1 MHPTLHSTLCQQV
14 LPTQAASRAADAQ
27 PHQNLPI
34 PFHTT
39 HPTPQPSSPLDEPHR
54 ESKAHILLEIR
65 IHAAPPSSASW
76 GSSPP
81 SVGFQLDLE
90 DPQMGGIWG
99 RGDPC
104 LYPCAALPPPF
115 PARLR
120 RLQALPRSKQS
131 RWHAQHLR
139 LRFPAAI
146 AELLLSRAEAGG
158 GETFFFFL
166 NIFSLGILIKKKKT
180 TEKQARV

>member
-1 MHPTLHSTLCQQV
+1 MRCTLRYRAPCASRCFQ
-14 LPTQAASRAADAQ
+14 LPASRAADAQ
-27 PHQNLPI
+27 LHQNLPI

-39 HPTPQPSSPLDEPHR
+39 HPTPQPSSPLDDPHR
-54 ESKAHILLEIR
+54 ESEAHILLEIH

-90 DPQMGGIWG
+90 DLQMGGIRG

-120 RLQALPRSKQS
+120 RLQALPRSKRS

-146 AELLLSRAEAGG
+146 AELLLSRAEAAG
-158 GETFFFFL
+158 GERLFFFL
-166 NIFSLGILIKKKKT
+166 IYFPW
-180 TEKQARV
+180 EF

>member
-1 MHPTLHSTLCQQV
+1 MRCTLRYIAPC
-14 LPTQAASRAADAQ
+14 ASRCFQLRQ
-27 PHQNLPI
+27 PAELQMPNPTKTCPFPSTQLI
-34 PFHTT
+34 PPHNHLHPWMSHTGRARHT
-39 HPTPQPSSPLDEPHR
+39 SSWRSASTP
-54 ESKAHILLEIR
+54 
-65 IHAAPPSSASW
+65 APPSSASW

-120 RLQALPRSKQS
+120 RLQALPRSKRS

-158 GETFFFFL
+158 GDFFF
-166 NIFSLGILIKKKKT
+166 
-180 TEKQARV
+180 